1 MDVTS
6 ITHDSQWLHVTFT
19 DGEIGKF
26 YVQWLRDN
34 VPSGRHLERGQ
45 RTFDINSLPEQK
57 LSEISHAANQIT
69 ITFDPDKHIDTF
81 NTAWL
86 YSHKDSVTPQ
96 SNPKPILWN
105 CSEQNHLAFADYQT
119 LKNSKKD
126 LHTWLC
132 HIRDYGYGLLENVPT
147 EPETVLQVVELFGYV
162 RNTNYGK
169 LFEVRAEPDPAN
181 LAFTKLGIGMHT
193 DNPYRDPVP
202 GLQLL
207 HCLVN
212 ESDGGDNQLVDG
224 FAVAEKI
231 RQKNP
236 EAFSLLATQPVQFRY
251 LDKDSADL
259 EATSPLIEANSD
271 GEVTALRY
279 NSRSAQTFTFSH
291 EIMADYYDAYRLLGE
306 LLHEPEARIEFRL
319 TPGQLM
325 IFDNQRVLHGRSS
338 YEEGTRHLQGCYA
351 DKDSLHS
358 LIRVLEAQQ

>member
-1 MDVTS
+1 
-6 ITHDSQWLHVTFT
+6 
-19 DGEIGKF
+19 
-26 YVQWLRDN
+26 
-34 VPSGRHLERGQ
+34 
-45 RTFDINSLPEQK
+45 
-57 LSEISHAANQIT
+57 
-69 ITFDPDKHIDTF
+69 
-81 NTAWL
+81 
-86 YSHKDSVTPQ
+86 
-96 SNPKPILWN
+96 
-105 CSEQNHLAFADYQT
+105 
-119 LKNSKKD
+119 
-126 LHTWLC
+126 
-132 HIRDYGYGLLENVPT
+132 
-147 EPETVLQVVELFGYV
+147 
-162 RNTNYGK
+162 
-169 LFEVRAEPDPAN
+169 
-181 LAFTKLGIGMHT
+181 MHT

-236 EAFSLLATQPVQFRY
+236 KAFSLLATQPVQFRY

-259 EATSPLIEANSD
+259 EATSPLIETNSY

-306 LLHEPEARIEFRL
+306 LLHEPEAHIEFRL